1 MELFA
6 AARALALEKR
16 QAAVE
21 GCRENEGTRR
31 LLESAIRDADLHLC
45 AVNDDDGCLRG
56 AEAVLDRDLDTIF
69 YKSSTPRPLAHFQIA
84 HELGHFW
91 LDGETSDCEASSFSH
106 TAGDLADLGAARV
119 DSYSSKERRE
129 AQANVFAREM
139 LLPTEIAANKFV
151 EEGRTPDELA
161 VNFEV
166 PLALVFAQLL
176 RGTLLPA
183 PEPLIEARDDR
194 PQPPLDDSQKEAAEV
209 PTGPLLLEAGPG
221 TGKTRTLVA
230 RIEHL
235 LAEGVAASNMLV
247 LTYSNKAAEE
257 LRERVQRAAT
267 EAATQMW
274 SGTFHAF
281 GLELLRKYGH
291 LIGLP
296 AAPKL
301 ADLNESIALLE
312 KLLPELPLD
321 HYLVLHQPSEGLV
334 HILKAISRAKD
345 ELVGPRRYRE
355 LCETMPSSTDDDLR
369 ARERALEV
377 AAIYFAYEKALRE
390 TGRLDFGDLI
400 MRSVELL
407 DAHPEIAAELNEE
420 RPHILVDE
428 FQDVNRASSVL
439 LERIAGNARGLW
451 VVGDARQSIY
461 RFRGASPDNILSFP
475 NQFKGA
481 NQLALAVN
489 YRSREPIVKVFAEFG
504 TQMSASGSTPC
515 DWDANKGEG
524 EPLAFHIANSLESEA
539 LGLAQTMRR
548 TRKEGFAYR
557 DQAVLCR
564 SHTQLARYAAVL
576 ESEGIPVLYLG
587 DIFERD
593 EVRDLLA
600 MLSLVGESTSSGLV
614 RLSEFADY
622 ALDLDDLRVLLDRQI
637 ESPNSAFEALVE
649 ADSSMLS
656 ESGRQSLTRLR
667 DELGGIDRHKSAARA
682 LKEFLF
688 VRSRW
693 LRPLLL
699 DETVQGAQKRLAIYQ
714 LLQAA
719 DAFAAAE
726 PGAGIGRFL
735 DWVRRLEL
743 LGEERQLRAPP
754 AEAAGIDAVR
764 LMTVHASKGL
774 EFRAVYLPGL
784 AKGQF
789 PASRRYDPSPPPPGL
804 AARTPDEVRLEEE
817 ECLFFVALS
826 RAQERLILSR
836 ATHYGTAR
844 GPSDFLG
851 TIAGRLPR
859 VPDGAPDWVAAHDD
873 PELPQCTTGCERRL
887 DSHRAE
893 DLDQYLLCPR
903 AYLYQRVLG
912 LSGGREDEGY
922 VRFHRAAY
930 SVIRELDTLAEEPSP
945 LDAARVALA
954 EAWDKIGP
962 RGHPLEAIY
971 RRQAELVTERA
982 VTRWLK
988 AGGRPEPFEQPVGDS
1003 MVQITPDMIDRSKG
1017 SVELIRLRTG
1027 RAPKRPPDNDIFA
1040 LYHCASAA
1048 HDGGSV
1054 SAHYLGCDTKLG
1066 VPMTE
1071 RVIANRLEKYR
1082 KAIDGIA
1089 AGHYPPQPD
1098 DRICPRCPQYFVCPS
1113 L

>member
-21 GCRENEGTRR
+21 DCDEIGSTAQ
-31 LLESAIRDADLHLC
+31 LLEAAARGAKLNLC
-45 AVNDDDGCLRG
+45 AVDKDDGCLRG

-69 YKSSTPRPLAHFQIA
+69 YKSSTPLPHAHFQIA

-91 LDGETSDCEASSFSH
+91 LDGEASDCDASSFNH
-106 TAGDLADLGAARV
+106 AAGDLANLGAARV
-119 DSYSSKERRE
+119 DSYSPKERRE

-139 LLPTEIAANKFV
+139 LLPAEIAANSFV
-151 EEGRTPDELA
+151 EQDRSPNELA
-161 VNFEV
+161 VALEV
-166 PLALVFAQLL
+166 PLALVFAQLI
-176 RGTLLPA
+176 RGTLLPS
-183 PEPLIEARDDR
+183 PEPSIETRDDR
-194 PQPPLDDSQKEAAEV
+194 PQPSLDDSQKEAAEV
-209 PTGPLLLEAGPG
+209 PEGPLLLEAGPG

-230 RIEHL
+230 RVEHL
-235 LAEGVAASNMLV
+235 LAKGVAASNMLV

-257 LRERVQRAAT
+257 LRERVQRVAT

-312 KLLPELPLD
+312 TLLPELPLD
-321 HYLVLHQPSEGLV
+321 HYLVLHQPSEGLL

-345 ELVGPRRYRE
+345 ELVGPKRYRE
-355 LCETMPSSTDDDLR
+355 ICEAMPSSTEDDVR

-377 AAIYFAYEKALRE
+377 AEIYAAYEQALRE
-390 TGRLDFGDLI
+390 TGRIDFGDLI

-407 DAHPEIAAELNEE
+407 DAHPEIAAELIDE

-439 LERIAGNARGLW
+439 LERIAGDAKGLW
-451 VVGDARQSIY
+451 VVGDSRQSIY
-461 RFRGASPDNILSFP
+461 RFRGASPDNIIAFP
-475 NQFKGA
+475 IQFEGA
-481 NQLALAVN
+481 RTLALAVN
-489 YRSREPIVKVFAEFG
+489 YRSREPIVKAFADFG
-504 TQMSASGSTPC
+504 TQMSASGSTQC
-515 DWDANKGEG
+515 DWYANKGEG
-524 EPLAFHIANSLESEA
+524 EPLAFHIGNSLESEA
-539 LGLAQTMRR
+539 LGLAKAMKQM
-548 TRKEGFAYR
+548 RKEGFAYR

-564 SHTQLARYAAVL
+564 SHTQLARYAAIL

-600 MLSLVGESTSSGLV
+600 MLSLVGEFTSSGLV
-614 RLSEFADY
+614 RLSEFTDY
-622 ALDLDDLRVLLDRQI
+622 TFDLEDLRVLIDSQI
-637 ESPNSAFEALVE
+637 VSANSAFEALGE
-649 ADSSMLS
+649 ADGSALS
-656 ESGRQSLTRLR
+656 ESGRQSVERLR
-667 DELGGIDRHKSAARA
+667 NDLGGIDRHKSAARA
-682 LKEFLF
+682 LEEFLF

-693 LRPLLL
+693 LMPLLV
-699 DETVQGAQKRLAIYQ
+699 DGTVQGAQKRLAIYQ

-719 DAFAAAE
+719 YTFAAAE

-784 AKGQF
+784 ARGQF

-804 AARTPDEVRLEEE
+804 AERTPDEVRLEEE

-844 GPSDFLG
+844 GPSDFLAM
-851 TIAGRLPR
+851 ISGRLPCA
-859 VPDGAPDWVAAHDD
+859 PDSAPDWITGSDEN
-873 PELPQCTTGCERRL
+873 ELPQYTAGCERKL
-887 DSHRAE
+887 ESHRAE

-930 SVIRELDTLAEEPSP
+930 SVIRELGTFAEEPSP
-945 LDAARVALA
+945 LAAARQALA
-954 EAWDKIGP
+954 EGWEKIGP
-962 RGHPLEAIY
+962 KGHPFEAIY
-971 RRQAELVTERA
+971 RRQAELVIERA
-982 VTRWLK
+982 IAHWLK
-988 AGGRPEPFEQPVGDS
+988 AGSRPEPFEQPVGDS
-1003 MVQITPDMIDRSKG
+1003 MVRLTPDMIDRSKG
-1017 SVELIRLRTG
+1017 TVELIRLRTG

-1040 LYHCASAA
+1040 LYHRASAA
-1048 HDGGSV
+1048 HDGGRVSV
-1054 SAHYLGCDTKLG
+1054 HYLGCDTRLG
-1066 VPMTE
+1066 VPMSE
-1071 RVIANRLEKYR
+1071 RVITNRLEKYR
-1082 KAIDGIA
+1082 KAIDGVA